1 MTATESHS
9 STGWRWTEKLSLAV
23 CLSGIC
29 IFGLLVVLISAPGT
43 QSFDESVIRQ
53 MRAPDDLANP
63 VGPNWLAESMR
74 DWTALGGY
82 SVLLTITI
90 LVSVFLFL
98 ERQNSH
104 ARVIL
109 ATVVTGFLLT
119 LLLKAIVSRPRPDI
133 VPHYSYV
140 DSPSFP
146 SGHSMMSAIVYLTL
160 GLMLS
165 DLASQR
171 HVKVFLVVAAIAIS
185 GTVGFSRI
193 YMGVHY
199 PTDVLAGWWA
209 GTSWALAIWLVLR
222 RRRVQMITTAL
233 DRPEATS

>member
-1 MTATESHS
+1 MNDASATS
-9 STGWRWTEKLSLAV
+9 SSWRWTEKLSFSICLA
-23 CLSGIC
+23 GIG
-29 IFGLLVVLISAPGT
+29 IFAVLVVLISAPAT
-43 QSFDESVIRQ
+43 QAFDESVIRQ
-53 MRAPDDLANP
+53 MRTPDDLARP

-82 SVLLTITI
+82 SVLLTITV

-98 ERQNSH
+98 EGQNSH

-109 ATVVTGFLLT
+109 ATVIAGFLLT

-133 VPHYSYV
+133 VPHHSYV

-146 SGHSMMSAIVYLTL
+146 SGHSMMAAIVYLTL

-165 DLASQR
+165 DLASHR
-171 HVKVFLVVAAIAIS
+171 RVKVFLVVAAIAIS

-222 RRRVQMITTAL
+222 RRRAASLV
-233 DRPEATS
+233 

>member
-1 MTATESHS
+1 MTDLTDPAESS
-9 STGWRWTEKLSLAV
+9 CWRWTEKLSLCTCV
-23 CLSGIC
+23 TGIS
-29 IFGLLVVLISAPGT
+29 IFGVLVLMIASPAT
-43 QSFDESVIRQ
+43 QEFDESVIRQ
-53 MRAPDDLANP
+53 MRSPGDLSRP
-63 VGPNWLAESMR
+63 IGPHWLAESMR

-82 SVLLTITI
+82 SVLLTITV
-90 LVSVFLFL
+90 LVSLFLVL
-98 ERQNSH
+98 ERQNPH

-160 GLMLS
+160 GLMLA
-165 DLASQR
+165 DLASRR
-171 HVKVFLVVAAIAIS
+171 HVKVFLVVAAIVIS

-193 YMGVHY
+193 FMGVHY

-209 GTSWALAIWLVLR
+209 GTSWALASWLIVR
-222 RRRVQMITTAL
+222 RRRAKSLIH
-233 DRPEATS
+233 